1 MTITPT
7 TVDTDTELSAVN
19 SILGAIGQSP
29 VTTLGSVTEIQG
41 ELNYTG
47 SNARAGTYGRS
58 GTTVT
63 VTSNSHGL
71 TVGEVVTI
79 DFTSGGA
86 LDGEYTIVTVADA
99 NTFTVTTVASE
110 PDIVAGQSLT
120 ISQTKFSL
128 TGLSWTLES
137 EIKTKIAGD
146 VETGFSVS
154 GSTLTFTTAPATDAT
169 VKIYREKEVYNTL
182 ANPEVSFIYNI
193 LTEVNKDVQNEGWIF
208 NIERHVKKTPETG
221 TNYITIPANILR
233 YDLNE
238 AQAHH
243 TSDLVRRKYEGAFR
257 LYDTVNHT
265 YEFSNALDLDIVW
278 LFPYEDIPPVFKR
291 YIISKASVRA
301 ATQLVANPQL
311 VRLLENQEVYTRAA
325 CMEYEC
331 QQGDH
336 TYLGF
341 SHDTYY
347 KSYKPANA
355 LRR

>member
-7 TVDTDTELSAVN
+7 TVDNDTELSAVN

-29 VTTLGSVTEIQG
+29 VTTLGLVTEIQG

-47 SNARAGTYGRS
+47 SNARTGTYTRA

-63 VTSNSHGL
+63 VTSASHGL

-86 LDGEYTIVTVADA
+86 LDGEYTVVTAADA
-99 NTFTVTTVASE
+99 NTFTVTATGTKTTSN
-110 PDIVAGQSLT
+110 LT
-120 ISQTKFSL
+120 ISQTQFSL

-146 VETGFSVS
+146 VETGFTVA
-154 GSTLTFTTAPATDAT
+154 GSTLTFTTAPATNAT

-208 NIERHVKKTPETG
+208 NIERHVKKTPETD

-311 VRLLENQEVYTRAA
+311 VRLLENQEMYTRAA

>member
-7 TVDTDTELSAVN
+7 TVDNDTELSAVN

-29 VTTLGSVTEIQG
+29 VTTLGLVTEIQG

-47 SNARAGTYGRS
+47 SNARTGTYTRA

-63 VTSNSHGL
+63 VTSASHGL

-86 LDGEYTIVTVADA
+86 LDGEYTVVTAADA
-99 NTFTVTTVASE
+99 NTFTVTTAATGTITTSN
-110 PDIVAGQSLT
+110 LT
-120 ISQTKFSL
+120 ISQTQFSL

-146 VETGFSVS
+146 VETGFTVA
-154 GSTLTFTTAPATDAT
+154 GSTLTFTTAPATNAT
-169 VKIYREKEVYNTL
+169 IKIYKEKEVYNSL

-208 NIERHVKKTPETG
+208 NIERHVKKTPETD

-265 YEFSNALDLDIVW
+265 YEFTKALDLDIVW

-311 VRLLENQEVYTRAA
+311 VRLLENQEMYTRAA